1 MIPNPHTSFQIGL
14 IFWKMGVGW
23 ILTQG
28 FEWTMRCLSDY
39 RAIFPRYC
47 FSDHFG
53 RLDIELSMHGLS
65 KVYMYIISKRQIDLP
80 KPCYFRNIYTCFKG
94 VLPLSFYTIE

>member
-39 RAIFPRYC
+39 RAIFLRYC
-47 FSDHFG
+47 FSDHFLT
-53 RLDIELSMHGLS
+53 LDIKLSMHGLS